1 MSEETIIKIESVIDY
16 IETHLNEKLTLDT
29 IAAAI
34 HYSKYHLSRL
44 FLDTVGLHINE
55 YIKRRQLTEAAKLLI
70 FSEKPIIDI
79 ALLCGYQ
86 SQQAFSSAFKS
97 MYKAP
102 PAEYRATH
110 SFYPLQLRFTL
121 EKNYSHPLFSID
133 HIRLANETDIP
144 AWMNLMHL
152 VIDGYPEM
160 NEEDYLTQLK
170 IGISEQR
177 ALVLK
182 DDALLIG
189 AMLFN
194 RHTGSIDYW
203 GPEMNEEDYLTQLKI
218 GISEQRALVLKD
230 DALLIG
236 AMLFNRHTGS
246 IDYWGIHPQHRNA
259 GIHKLFID
267 ALLHTYLPNQDIS
280 MTTYRAGDKAD
291 TGHRALLYTLGF
303 AERELL
309 VEYGYPTQ
317 KFVLS
322 PEQGS
327 NAHD

>member
-44 FLDTVGLHINE
+44 FVDTVGLHINE

-121 EKNYSHPLFSID
+121 EKNYSRPLFSID

-203 GPEMNEEDYLTQLKI
+203 G
-218 GISEQRALVLKD
+218 V
-230 DALLIG
+230 
-236 AMLFNRHTGS
+236 
-246 IDYWGIHPQHRNA
+246 HPQYRNA

>member
-203 GPEMNEEDYLTQLKI
+203 G
-218 GISEQRALVLKD
+218 V
-230 DALLIG
+230 
-236 AMLFNRHTGS
+236 
-246 IDYWGIHPQHRNA
+246 HPQYRNA

-267 ALLHTYLPNQDIS
+267 ALLHTYLPNQDLCI
-280 MTTYRAGDKAD
+280 TTYRAGDKAD

-322 PEQGS
+322 SKQEG

>member
-1 MSEETIIKIESVIDY
+1 MSEETIIQIEAVIDY

-29 IAAAI
+29 VAAAV

-44 FLDTVGLHINE
+44 FSDTVGLHLND
-55 YIKRRQLTEAAKLLI
+55 YVKRRQLTEAAKLLI
-70 FSEKPIIDI
+70 FSDYTIIDI

-86 SQQAFSSAFKS
+86 SQQAFTTAFKA

-102 PAEYRATH
+102 PAEYRANR

-121 EKNYSHPLFSID
+121 EKTYSPPTFTTD
-133 HIRLANETDIP
+133 HIRFADKADIP
-144 AWMNLMHL
+144 AWMNLMRL

-160 NEEDYLTQLK
+160 NEKDYLTQLK

-182 DDALLIG
+182 DNTLLIG

-194 RHTGSIDYW
+194 RHTGSIDFW
-203 GPEMNEEDYLTQLKI
+203 G
-218 GISEQRALVLKD
+218 V
-230 DALLIG
+230 
-236 AMLFNRHTGS
+236 
-246 IDYWGIHPQHRNA
+246 HPQYRNA

-267 ALLHTYLPNQDIS
+267 ALLHTYLPNQDICT
-280 MTTYRAGDKAD
+280 TTYRDGDKAD
-291 TGHRALLYTLGF
+291 TGHRALLHSLGF
-303 AERELL
+303 AERERL

-322 PEQGS
+322 PAQGG
-327 NAHD
+327 NTHD

>member
-1 MSEETIIKIESVIDY
+1 MSEETIIKIESLIDY

-44 FLDTVGLHINE
+44 FVDTVGLHINE

-203 GPEMNEEDYLTQLKI
+203 G
-218 GISEQRALVLKD
+218 V
-230 DALLIG
+230 
-236 AMLFNRHTGS
+236 
-246 IDYWGIHPQHRNA
+246 HPQYRNA

-291 TGHRALLYTLGF
+291 TGHRARLYTLGF

>member
-44 FLDTVGLHINE
+44 FVDTVGLHINE

-203 GPEMNEEDYLTQLKI
+203 G
-218 GISEQRALVLKD
+218 V
-230 DALLIG
+230 
-236 AMLFNRHTGS
+236 
-246 IDYWGIHPQHRNA
+246 HPQYRNA

-267 ALLHTYLPNQDIS
+267 ALLQTYLPNQDIS
-280 MTTYRAGDKAD
+280 MTTYRASDKAD

>member
-44 FLDTVGLHINE
+44 FVDTVGLHINE

-203 GPEMNEEDYLTQLKI
+203 G
-218 GISEQRALVLKD
+218 V
-230 DALLIG
+230 
-236 AMLFNRHTGS
+236 
-246 IDYWGIHPQHRNA
+246 HPQYRNA

-267 ALLHTYLPNQDIS
+267 ALLQTYLPNQDIS

>member
-44 FLDTVGLHINE
+44 FVDTVGLHINE

-194 RHTGSIDYW
+194 RHTESIDYW
-203 GPEMNEEDYLTQLKI
+203 G
-218 GISEQRALVLKD
+218 V
-230 DALLIG
+230 
-236 AMLFNRHTGS
+236 
-246 IDYWGIHPQHRNA
+246 HPQYRNA

-267 ALLHTYLPNQDIS
+267 ALLHTYLPNQDLS

-322 PEQGS
+322 SKQEG

>member
-44 FLDTVGLHINE
+44 FVDTVGLHINE

-203 GPEMNEEDYLTQLKI
+203 G
-218 GISEQRALVLKD
+218 
-230 DALLIG
+230 
-236 AMLFNRHTGS
+236 
-246 IDYWGIHPQHRNA
+246 IHPQYRNA

-322 PEQGS
+322 SKQGS

>member
-121 EKNYSHPLFSID
+121 EKNYSRPLFSID

-203 GPEMNEEDYLTQLKI
+203 G
-218 GISEQRALVLKD
+218 V
-230 DALLIG
+230 
-236 AMLFNRHTGS
+236 
-246 IDYWGIHPQHRNA
+246 HPQYRNA

-322 PEQGS
+322 SKQEG

>member
-44 FLDTVGLHINE
+44 FVDTVGLHINE

-203 GPEMNEEDYLTQLKI
+203 G
-218 GISEQRALVLKD
+218 
-230 DALLIG
+230 
-236 AMLFNRHTGS
+236 
-246 IDYWGIHPQHRNA
+246 IHPQYRNA

>member
-44 FLDTVGLHINE
+44 FVDTVGLHINE

-203 GPEMNEEDYLTQLKI
+203 G
-218 GISEQRALVLKD
+218 V
-230 DALLIG
+230 
-236 AMLFNRHTGS
+236 
-246 IDYWGIHPQHRNA
+246 HPQYRNA

-267 ALLHTYLPNQDIS
+267 ALLHTYLPNQDLCI
-280 MTTYRAGDKAD
+280 TTYRAGDKAD
-291 TGHRALLYTLGF
+291 TGHRARLYTLGF

>member
-44 FLDTVGLHINE
+44 FVDTVGLHINE

-203 GPEMNEEDYLTQLKI
+203 G
-218 GISEQRALVLKD
+218 V
-230 DALLIG
+230 
-236 AMLFNRHTGS
+236 
-246 IDYWGIHPQHRNA
+246 HPQYRNA

-322 PEQGS
+322 SKQEG
-327 NAHD
+327 NAHG

>member
-44 FLDTVGLHINE
+44 FVDTVGLHINE

-182 DDALLIG
+182 DDVLLIG

-194 RHTGSIDYW
+194 RHT
-203 GPEMNEEDYLTQLKI
+203 E
-218 GISEQRALVLKD
+218 
-230 DALLIG
+230 
-236 AMLFNRHTGS
+236 S
-246 IDYWGIHPQHRNA
+246 IDYWGIHPQYRNA

-267 ALLHTYLPNQDIS
+267 ALLQTYLPNQDIS

-291 TGHRALLYTLGF
+291 TGHRARLYTLGF

>member
-44 FLDTVGLHINE
+44 FVDTVGLHINE

-110 SFYPLQLRFTL
+110 SFYPLQLRFIL

-203 GPEMNEEDYLTQLKI
+203 G
-218 GISEQRALVLKD
+218 
-230 DALLIG
+230 
-236 AMLFNRHTGS
+236 
-246 IDYWGIHPQHRNA
+246 IHPQYRNA

>member
-1 MSEETIIKIESVIDY
+1 MSEETIIKIELVIDY

-44 FLDTVGLHINE
+44 FVDTVGLHINE

-121 EKNYSHPLFSID
+121 EKNYSRPLFSID

-203 GPEMNEEDYLTQLKI
+203 G
-218 GISEQRALVLKD
+218 V
-230 DALLIG
+230 
-236 AMLFNRHTGS
+236 
-246 IDYWGIHPQHRNA
+246 HPQYRNA

-322 PEQGS
+322 SKQEG